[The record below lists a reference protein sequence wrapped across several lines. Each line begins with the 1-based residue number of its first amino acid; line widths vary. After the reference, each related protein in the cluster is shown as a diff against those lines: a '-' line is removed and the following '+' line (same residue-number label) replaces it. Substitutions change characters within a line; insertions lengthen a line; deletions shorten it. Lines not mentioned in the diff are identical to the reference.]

1 MNYSRTSSNGKSLY
15 KPYTVYTFAPVSY
28 SDGDTTYDGRLM
40 SNTLTGSQQL
50 LNGNSY
56 YDGADFGYSYQ
67 INPQLNY
74 HIKLN
79 EHDISAMYVYE
90 VAESGS
96 NALSLTAKQMLVDNV
111 ENIQGFSKDAI
122 TGSSGKGNISRRM
135 SHILGQIAICL
146 KVLSVTK
153 LPIILHPIIVG
164 GCFIHCLVAGG
175 FQKRNGSEIMYA
187 ELII

>member
-1 MNYSRTSSNGKSLY
+1 MRH
-15 KPYTVYTFAPVSY
+15 
-28 SDGDTTYDGRLM
+28 TTYDGRLM

-50 LNGNSY
+50 LNWNSY

-111 ENIQGFSKDAI
+111 ENIKGFSKDAI
-122 TGSSGKGNISRRM
+122 IQFWS
-135 SHILGQIAICL
+135 
-146 KVLSVTK
+146 
-153 LPIILHPIIVG
+153 
-164 GCFIHCLVAGG
+164 
-175 FQKRNGSEIMYA
+175 
-187 ELII
+187 